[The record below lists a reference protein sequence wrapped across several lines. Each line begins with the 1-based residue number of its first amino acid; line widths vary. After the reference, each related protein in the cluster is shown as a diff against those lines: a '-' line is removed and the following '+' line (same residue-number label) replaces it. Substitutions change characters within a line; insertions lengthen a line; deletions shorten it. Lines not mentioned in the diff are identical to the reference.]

1 MKTTK
6 RIVLNHDLVRIV
18 ENSGK
23 VEMFIKMGNG
33 EWAVQRPYEGD
44 LRGLIGAM
52 TLAIDVLA
60 GKIILGGT
68 TRLDEVEFK
77 TEKIGRAHV

>member
-1 MKTTK
+1 MKTSK

-18 ENSGK
+18 ETNGK
-23 VEMFIKMGNG
+23 VEMFIKMADGL
-33 EWAVQRPYEGD
+33 WAVQRPYEGD

-60 GKIILGGT
+60 GKIILG
-68 TRLDEVEFK
+68 E
-77 TEKIGRAHV
+77 IGRAHV